1 MKQNCFVQ
9 ANEGERALYFRWL
22 GNGRHTTVCLP
33 VVAWQMLSGESYAKP
48 VFPVNIAADP
58 DVRIGVWTRVGIYTE
73 DSVYRDQTA
82 LEHELV
88 EMFNKR
94 EVSNASTG

>member
-1 MKQNCFVQ
+1 MREGALFQMARQWAAHDGLPTSSSV
-9 ANEGERALYFRWL
+9 ANAVG
-22 GNGRHTTVCLP
+22 G
-33 VVAWQMLSGESYAKP
+33 SYAKP

-94 EVSNASTG
+94 EVSNASSG